1 MFSNWIWSIFE
12 KIGFSWFKCVSV
24 SDPRLELSGFNFD
37 NIKHPFS
44 FISIYFDNIKH
55 PFSLFNF
62 ISTFFH
68 FILTTLSTLLVCL
81 LRAQCCIVLNWPPRL
96 NNEQTFAS
104 WILTIKQAFKVFHPQ
119 KHNKLF
125 SIIALLSTKFLFHTQ
140 HASRCFLLTS
150 KVQWSSTLAWV
161 HLREWWSSI
170 RKSDQCLSVWTMAAL
185 GTWPDQIPISLVN
198 QRIESESENNKKS
211 DQSTLIIQ
219 TKSNTHQ
226 SCQTLQECE
235 TLNSESDQCVSLN
248 DKKTSSPANIYSTSY
263 ISISKF

>member
-125 SIIALLSTKFLFHTQ
+125 SIITLLSTKFLFHTQ

-198 QRIESESENNKKS
+198 QRIESESENNKKNQIKVLS
-211 DQSTLIIQ
+211 SFRPSQIPI
-219 TKSNTHQ
+219 
-226 SCQTLQECE
+226 
-235 TLNSESDQCVSLN
+235 SLVKHCKN
-248 DKKTSSPANIYSTSY
+248 VKH
-263 ISISKF
+263 